1 MLLDDA
7 SHYLFCYTSKPYN
20 STGQHM
26 NNYKKVLSI
35 SQIRLMQGN
44 EVGVTSQKHFNVAHV
59 GNSEVQCCPVHQQCI
74 FVNVT

>member
-1 MLLDDA
+1 
-7 SHYLFCYTSKPYN
+7 
-20 STGQHM
+20 M